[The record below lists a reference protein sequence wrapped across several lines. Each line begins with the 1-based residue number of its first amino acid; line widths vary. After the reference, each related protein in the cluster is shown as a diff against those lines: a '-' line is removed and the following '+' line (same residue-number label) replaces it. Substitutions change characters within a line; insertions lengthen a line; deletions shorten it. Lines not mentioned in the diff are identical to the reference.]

1 MIIIDARR
9 EKNSNIYP
17 VTANMNGDIK
27 SKNANKLD
35 RQSKILRLVELFGH
49 DNSILWKI
57 PIKID
62 VAKHAATKKIKNL
75 SIITSYLERNWP
87 MTAVIII
94 YTTIII
100 NAAITVM
107 KLNRQP
113 AIANIKGDNQT
124 ILAITV
130 VITLNIFLDVEPS
143 AQDSSIL

>member
-1 MIIIDARR
+1 
-9 EKNSNIYP
+9 
-17 VTANMNGDIK
+17 
-27 SKNANKLD
+27 
-35 RQSKILRLVELFGH
+35 
-49 DNSILWKI
+49 
-57 PIKID
+57 
-62 VAKHAATKKIKNL
+62 
-75 SIITSYLERNWP
+75 

-113 AIANIKGDNQT
+113 TIANIKGDNQT

-130 VITLNIFLDVEPS
+130 VMILNIFLDVEPS